1 MNRMGLGVFAFV
13 IAVMG
18 AGVFSA
24 PARADDRS
32 VCLDQ
37 NAALDDGIAACG
49 RLIDA
54 GKSKGNDLAGL
65 YDWRAYRWLKKNNA
79 DRALSDLDQAI
90 RLYPKYAHALS
101 LRCWAW
107 HDKGDADKALTDCNQ
122 SIQLDPKTSGAYQN
136 RANAYILKSDY
147 DHAISDYSQTLQLQ
161 PTSEMAFE
169 LRGNAYIGKADYD
182 HAIADLTEAIRLD
195 ATHPRAFNW
204 RANAYFGK
212 KNFDLAVADY
222 SAAARL
228 APTEPVYFR
237 NRGWTF
243 VQMGDTNRALPDY
256 DQALRLNPNSD
267 LWFNER
273 GQIFLGLGNYD
284 RAAADFDSAIRINA
298 NNNAAF
304 GNRGLAYFF
313 KGDFDRALAD
323 YAESI
328 RLNPK
333 NQADFNNRCL
343 LLSRKGDLDAAMA
356 DCDEALRLVP
366 RSPTAFGNRC
376 GARLAKGDPDAAVA
390 DCDQAIAID
399 PGYTGAYV
407 NRGMAYEAK
416 GDKARA
422 TADFQTAI
430 AKPPKYLTGKEFQ
443 ETARQ
448 HLAALGGAARP
459 VTPAP
464 TPGPVAQQGG
474 RRVALVIGNS
484 GYKAVAALPNPSRD
498 AAAVAGALRSAGFQ
512 TVTLETDLS
521 LDRFINALRLF
532 ARQAESADWA
542 LIYYAGHG
550 MEMNGTNYL
559 IPIDAKLE
567 TDRDVNFEAVP
578 LDQALNAVEGAR
590 KLRVV
595 ILDACRDNP
604 FANQMRRTTA
614 SRSIG
619 RGLARVE
626 PDGGTLVAYAA
637 KGGEVALDGDGQ
649 NSPFVSAILKYLP
662 MPGVEIN
669 KFFRLVR
676 DDVLTSTG
684 RKQEPFV
691 YGSLPSEDFFFVAK

>member
-1 MNRMGLGVFAFV
+1 MKCSRISVFAFA
-13 IAVMG
+13 IALIG
-18 AGVFSA
+18 AAGLAA
-24 PARADDRS
+24 PARADDKS
-32 VCLDQ
+32 VCVDQ
-37 NAALDDGIAACG
+37 SAALDDGIAACG

-54 GKSKGNDLAGL
+54 GKAKGNDLALL
-65 YDWRAYRWLKKNNA
+65 YDWRGYRWLKKNNA
-79 DRALSDLDQAI
+79 DRALPDLDQAI
-90 RLYPKYAHALS
+90 RLNPKYAHAMS

-107 HDKGDADKALTDCNQ
+107 HDKGDADKAMADCNQ
-122 SIQLDPKTSGAYQN
+122 AIQINPKLAGAYQN
-136 RANAYILKSDY
+136 RGNTYVLKKDY
-147 DHAISDYSQTLQLQ
+147 DHAIPDYTQVLQLE
-161 PTSEMAFE
+161 PTNTIAFE

-195 ATHPRAFNW
+195 STHPRAFNW

-222 SAAARL
+222 SAAVRL
-228 APTEPVYFR
+228 APTEPGYVR

-243 VQMGDTNRALPDY
+243 VQMGDSNRALPDY

-273 GQIFLGLGNYD
+273 GQIFLTLGNYD
-284 RAAADFDSAIRINA
+284 RATPDFDSAIRINA
-298 NNNAAF
+298 KNDAAF

-356 DCDEALRLVP
+356 DCDEALRLAP

-376 GARLAKGDPDAAVA
+376 GARLAKGDLDAAIS
-390 DCDQAIAID
+390 DCDQAVTLD
-399 PGYTGAYV
+399 PGYTGGYV
-407 NRGMAYEAK
+407 NRGLTFEAK
-416 GDKARA
+416 GDRARA
-422 TADFQTAI
+422 AADFETAI
-430 AKPPKYLTGKEFQ
+430 AKPPKYLTGKAFL

-448 HLAALGGAARP
+448 HLTALGGNARP
-459 VTPAP
+459 VAPVPA
-464 TPGPVAQQGG
+464 PVAQQGG

-484 GYKAVAALPNPSRD
+484 SYKAVAALPNPSRD
-498 AAAVAGALRSAGFQ
+498 AAAVASALRSAGFQ
-512 TVTLETDLS
+512 TVSLETDLT
-521 LDRFINALRLF
+521 LDRFVNALRLF

-542 LIYYAGHG
+542 VIYYAGHG
-550 MEMNGTNYL
+550 MEMNGVNYL
-559 IPIDAKLE
+559 VPVDAKLE

-578 LDQALNAVEGAR
+578 LDQVMNAVEGAR

-649 NSPFVSAILKYLP
+649 NSPFVTAILKYLP
-662 MPGVEIN
+662 MPNVEIN